1 MAVSHHPPISAYFYC
16 APEHKVLIYG
26 ELRPKSRFLGN
37 SAATLMGGE
46 SRVVLLDRPDD
57 GEYVIGMPNMYARGI
72 LFGKMVLELG
82 DTSAIECAATKMACT
97 VEFKTKGYFTG
108 TYNAIG
114 GKVTRSGHAV
124 GEVTGKWS
132 NKMDYKDLITGQQ
145 STLFNA
151 ADAGIATKSVP
162 PESEQ
167 AANESR
173 RLWSEVTKAID
184 TKDMNGATEHKTAIE
199 DAQRRATREREE
211 NNLDFV
217 PRFFVYSDP
226 HGRYIPRV
234 HALPAPFQDEAV
246 AGYFAQLQ

>member
-1 MAVSHHPPISAYFYC
+1 M
-16 APEHKVLIYG
+16 LIYG

-72 LFGKMVLELG
+72 LFGKMILELG
-82 DTSAIECAATKMACT
+82 DASLIECKATKMSCT

-108 TYNAIG
+108 TYNAIEG
-114 GKVTRSGHAV
+114 RVAKNGKTV

-132 NKMDYKDLITGQQ
+132 DTMDYKKSGGKPSL
-145 STLFNA
+145 LFTAKGA
-151 ADAGIATKSVP
+151 AIAPKSVR

-167 AANESR
+167 APNESR
-173 RLWSEVTKAID
+173 RLWAEVTKAIQN
-184 TKDMNGATEHKTAIE
+184 KDMNAATEHKTAIE

-217 PRFFVYSDP
+217 PRFFAYDETV
-226 HGRYIPRV
+226 GRYVPRIK
-234 HALPAPFQDEAV
+234 ALPASFQAPAV
-246 AGYFAQLQ
+246 MAYFAKHHP